1 MTKPAR
7 LQFTFVVIATR
18 AGSLYRAHLSDD
30 ATIVAHGETPMLA
43 IRALADHLAEED
55 ARLDAHPHSSTTN
68 HTQEPSV

>member
-30 ATIVAHGETPMLA
+30 ATIVAQFQYPQRVEV
-43 IRALADHLAEED
+43 E
-55 ARLDAHPHSSTTN
+55 
-68 HTQEPSV
+68 